1 LLVADAMTGQDAV
14 NVAKAF
20 GERAGVTGIV
30 LTRVDGDAR
39 GGAALSMRAITGKP
53 IVLLGT
59 GEKIDALEAFHP
71 DRIAG
76 RILGMGDVVSLVER
90 AAETAD
96 RDEAERLAA
105 KMQKGNFDLDDLAA
119 QLRQLRRMGGMGGI
133 MGMLPGIGKIKKQL
147 DAANID
153 ESIIKR
159 QEAILSS
166 MTKSERKNPKLIN
179 GSRRRRI
186 AAGSGT
192 EVQDINRL
200 LKQYQD
206 MAGMMKRMQKLGQKG
221 LMRHGLSALM
231 PGGGFRH

>member
-1 LLVADAMTGQDAV
+1 
-14 NVAKAF
+14 
-20 GERAGVTGIV
+20 
-30 LTRVDGDAR
+30 
-39 GGAALSMRAITGKP
+39 
-53 IVLLGT
+53 
-59 GEKIDALEAFHP
+59 
-71 DRIAG
+71 
-76 RILGMGDVVSLVER
+76 MGDVVSLVER

-166 MTKSERKNPKLIN
+166 MTKNERKNPKLIN

>member
-1 LLVADAMTGQDAV
+1 
-14 NVAKAF
+14 
-20 GERAGVTGIV
+20 
-30 LTRVDGDAR
+30 
-39 GGAALSMRAITGKP
+39 
-53 IVLLGT
+53 
-59 GEKIDALEAFHP
+59 
-71 DRIAG
+71 
-76 RILGMGDVVSLVER
+76 MGDVISLVER

-153 ESIIKR
+153 ERIIKK

-166 MTKSERKNPKLIN
+166 MTKSERKNPKLLN

-186 AAGSGT
+186 AVGSGT
-192 EVQDINRL
+192 EVQDVNRL

-221 LMRHGLSALM
+221 LMRHGISALM
-231 PGGGFRH
+231 PQGFRH